1 MPPHSGSVRRAAAT
15 VMAIGIAALG
25 LAACG
30 GSGAASPAAAGNG
43 PSTVATTSGDPT
55 TTMDMAMDM
64 GMSAATSAPAGP
76 AVATT
81 AVSINNF
88 AFAPVAVTV
97 KVGATVTWTNND
109 EEPHTV
115 FSSTGGM
122 KSPVLAS
129 NQNTYSFTF
138 TAPGTYE
145 YNCTI
150 HPFMHGTVTVTA

>member
-1 MPPHSGSVRRAAAT
+1 MPTDSGSVRRAATTALI
-15 VMAIGIAALG
+15 VGITALG
-25 LAACG
+25 LAACAA
-30 GSGAASPAAAGNG
+30 GSGASAALGSD
-43 PSTVATTSGDPT
+43 PSTVAAASGGPAT
-55 TTMDMAMDM
+55 TTDMPMT
-64 GMSAATSAPAGP
+64 MSMPASSAPAAP
-76 AVATT
+76 AVGTT

-88 AFAPVAVTV
+88 AFTPAAITV
-97 KVGATVTWTNND
+97 KAGATVTWTNND

-115 FSSTGGM
+115 FSSTGEV

-138 TAPGTYE
+138 TTPGTYE

>member
-1 MPPHSGSVRRAAAT
+1 
-15 VMAIGIAALG
+15 MAIGIAVLG

-30 GSGAASPAAAGNG
+30 GAGASPTATSDDPSIVAAA
-43 PSTVATTSGDPT
+43 SGDPT
-55 TTMDMAMDM
+55 TTMDMTMN
-64 GMSAATSAPAGP
+64 MSMPASTAPAGP

-88 AFAPVAVTV
+88 AFTPAAITV

-115 FSSTGGM
+115 FSSAAGM

>member
-1 MPPHSGSVRRAAAT
+1 MPPSSGSLRRAAAT
-15 VMAIGIAALG
+15 LMAIGITALG

-30 GSGAASPAAAGNG
+30 GAGAASRPAAGYD
-43 PSTVATTSGDPT
+43 PSTVATASGDPT
-55 TTMDMAMDM
+55 TTMDM
-64 GMSAATSAPAGP
+64 GMPAATSAPAGP

-81 AVSINNF
+81 AVSIDNF
-88 AFAPVAVTV
+88 AFGPAAITV
-97 KVGATVTWTNND
+97 RAGATVTWTNND

-115 FSSTGGM
+115 FSSAGGF

-138 TAPGTYE
+138 TTPGTYD

>member
-1 MPPHSGSVRRAAAT
+1 VIVGL
-15 VMAIGIAALG
+15 AALG
-25 LAACG
+25 LAACAA
-30 GSGAASPAAAGNG
+30 GSAAPAALGND
-43 PSTVATTSGDPT
+43 PSTVAAASGDPT
-55 TTMDMAMDM
+55 TTMDMPMDM
-64 GMSAATSAPAGP
+64 GMPGSTAPAGP
-76 AVATT
+76 AVAAT

-88 AFAPVAVTV
+88 AFAPAAIKV
-97 KVGATVTWTNND
+97 KVGDTVTWTNND

-115 FSSTGGM
+115 FSSAGGM

-138 TAPGTYE
+138 ATPGTYE